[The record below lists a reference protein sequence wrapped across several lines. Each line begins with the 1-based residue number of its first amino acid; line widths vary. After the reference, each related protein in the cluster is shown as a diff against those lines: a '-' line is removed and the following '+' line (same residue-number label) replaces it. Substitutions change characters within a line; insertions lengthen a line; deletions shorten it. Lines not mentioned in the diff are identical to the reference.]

1 MHTDTFTRQ
10 PAFWEVEDPDIMFE
24 LLEYEKNDP
33 QARLIYIYIYIYILL
48 VTLSNHC
55 MIALILIIIVILLST
70 ILLLL
75 FSRLDLRDVTVSS
88 GLV

>member
-33 QARLIYIYIYIYILL
+33 QARLIYIYILL

-75 FSRLDLRDVTVSS
+75 FSRFDLRDVTVSS